1 MDIYC
6 CSYTHVY
13 RSTLGLVQSLFFVIC
28 NIVARGRYMPCLAI
42 FTRTSLWRF
51 FFNVIP
57 IMISAL
63 PTSIS
68 ASKTKKYLCFSN
80 QFVLQTILTWTSH
93 SFPAVLNKKEYYF
106 VRLIS
111 FCHDSCMI
119 ERAHKFTLS
128 SWLFHYLPM
137 WLGAWDLKIAWD
149 LIVYRVIVLCLNK
162 GPSLGIVPLV
172 TYGT

>member
-1 MDIYC
+1 MSC
-6 CSYTHVY
+6 
-13 RSTLGLVQSLFFVIC
+13 
-28 NIVARGRYMPCLAI
+28 
-42 FTRTSLWRF
+42 TRTSLWF
-51 FFNVIP
+51 FFLMWSP
-57 IMISAL
+57 SYIMCKGRYQLAWYLISAL
-63 PTSIS
+63 PTSSS

-128 SWLFHYLPM
+128 SWLFHYVPTYVG
-137 WLGAWDLKIAWD
+137 LGLEIWDSLRSDSVPGRI
-149 LIVYRVIVLCLNK
+149 IMPQQGSFSRYRTSSYLEVN
-162 GPSLGIVPLV
+162 VP
-172 TYGT
+172 